1 MSDGERLDLVISL
14 TERLADCLAQE
25 LELLGHRR
33 IEALAELQR
42 EKTRLIGA
50 YETEVKLLRQN
61 KDALPALAADRKR
74 AMTQAAERLQRLLA
88 ENERA
93 LRAAKTVNDRV
104 LQAIV
109 EALERERGQPVGY
122 GRRGRP
128 AADAP
133 RRASGIG
140 AVTLDERL

>member
-1 MSDGERLDLVISL
+1 MSDEDRIDLLVAL

-25 LELLGHRR
+25 LALLGHRR
-33 IEALAELQR
+33 IEGLAELQR
-42 EKTRLIGA
+42 EKSRLIGA
-50 YETEVKLLRQN
+50 YETEVKHLRQSE
-61 KDALPALAADRKR
+61 AGLAGLAGERKR
-74 AMTQAAERLQRLLA
+74 AMLQAAERLKRLVA
-88 ENERA
+88 DNERA

-128 AADAP
+128 PGNAP
-133 RRASGIG
+133 RRGAGIG